1 MWLLVVL
8 RCFCRIAQRFAVVRR
23 GGVKLLPWLSET
35 VAREWRKM
43 MVAWW
48 MLAFAAAMEK
58 MVREGCCCGKD
69 GDGGGAARDAEMM
82 EAGCA
87 EQ

>member
-1 MWLLVVL
+1 
-8 RCFCRIAQRFAVVRR
+8 
-23 GGVKLLPWLSET
+23 
-35 VAREWRKM
+35 